1 MTDEAVETEY
11 WACYYAESDA
21 TEEYEDDDF
30 DARATFDRADDAPPA
45 AEDEWEDVI
54 NARD

>member
-30 DARATFDRADDAPPA
+30 DARATFDRADGAPPA